1 MYLGQV
7 SISTDII
14 IKGNAREIKI
24 GLIPINKRLFT
35 KYNSEKNKNIKFNT
49 KNANC
54 HSLKNISLQIAISK
68 TGTEK
73 KNKCGL

>member
-7 SISTDII
+7 SISTDIT
-14 IKGNAREIKI
+14 IKGNARDIRI
-24 GLIPINKRLFT
+24 ALTPINKRLFT
-35 KYNSEKNKNIKFNT
+35 KYISEKNKNNKFNT

-54 HSLKNISLQIAISK
+54 HSLTNIILQTAISK

-73 KNKCGL
+73 KK

>member
-14 IKGNAREIKI
+14 IKGNASEIKI

-35 KYNSEKNKNIKFNT
+35 KYKSEKNKNIKFNT
-49 KNANC
+49 RNANC
-54 HSLKNISLQIAISK
+54 HSFTNINLHTAI
-68 TGTEK
+68 
-73 KNKCGL
+73 N